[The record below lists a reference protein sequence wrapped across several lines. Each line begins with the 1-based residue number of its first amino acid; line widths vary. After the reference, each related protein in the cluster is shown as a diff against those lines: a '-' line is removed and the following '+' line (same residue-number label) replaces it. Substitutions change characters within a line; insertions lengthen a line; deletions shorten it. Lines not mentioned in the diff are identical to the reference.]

1 MAKHIRK
8 VGVLGSGVMGSAIA
22 AHFANVSIPSLV
34 LDIAA
39 DNGDPYSIVNGAVK
53 TMSKSRPSPL
63 YTTDKLGLI
72 ETGTFDEDSARISE
86 CDWIIEVVKEDMK
99 IKKLVLGNIAEHIN
113 DDAWLT
119 SNTSGLSLQE
129 MSDALPEN
137 LRPRFLGTHFFN
149 PPRYMKLLE
158 LIPTKDTAPEVLAEL
173 EHFGRDILGKGI
185 VLAKD
190 TPNFIANRIGV
201 HAMMVT
207 MNVMQEMGLS
217 VEEVDALTGPAMA
230 RPKTATFKLADL
242 VGLDTFVHV
251 ADNVYEAA
259 VDDEARELFIS
270 PEFLKNM
277 VAKNLLGRKSGGGFY
292 KMVKEPK
299 KHVLT
304 LDLETLEFRE
314 KQKAKFPEID
324 QAKQIDDPA
333 ERIRM
338 MVGGKGRGSEAV
350 WKMLSPSLSYSAMRL
365 GEICDEASA
374 IDRAICWGF
383 NWEFGP
389 FEVWDILGFRKT
401 TQRMREDGLALPEWV
416 DKLYASGA
424 ENIYAD
430 GMVPTATGEMIPI
443 PVDPRDTNFN
453 ILHKSNLIRSNPSSS
468 LLDMGDG
475 IYLLEFHSK
484 MNALG
489 QDHIQMIMTACT
501 EAENNAQG
509 LVLANP
515 AENFS
520 AGANLMM
527 ILMEA
532 MEGNYDD
539 LNMIVKAFQGATD
552 RLEFCNV
559 PVVTAPHAL
568 TLGGGCEVTMGG
580 NAIRAAAETYIGL
593 VEFGAGVIPAGG
605 GCVRVYRNN
614 VARLHDKKDLFPAL
628 KTTFETIGTAKVATS
643 AAEAV
648 DLNFLKP
655 SDSWSVN
662 NDHRTADAKQICL
675 AMAEAGFQPPVP
687 DQAIPVMGRE
697 GVGLCESVLYNMEQ
711 SGWISE
717 HDHKIGGYL
726 ARVLCGGDIPGPTTI
741 THEHMLDLE
750 REYFLKLCGERK
762 SMERMESLLKRG
774 KPLRN

>member
-1 MAKHIRK
+1 MAKTIRK

-22 AHFANVSIPSLV
+22 AHFANVGIPSLV
-34 LDIAA
+34 LDIAGA
-39 DNGDPYSIVNGAVK
+39 DGKVKSIVDGAVK
-53 TMSKSRPSPL
+53 AMSKSRPSPL
-63 YTTDKLGLI
+63 YTKDKLGLI
-72 ETGTFDEDSARISE
+72 ETGTFEEDSARISE
-86 CDWIIEVVKEDMK
+86 CDWIIEVVKEDMA

-129 MSDALPEN
+129 MSNALPEN

-158 LIPTKDTAPEVLAEL
+158 LIPTKDTSSEILSEI
-173 EHFGRDILGKGI
+173 EDFGRNILGKGI

-207 MNVMQEMGLS
+207 MKVMQEMGLS

-251 ADNVYEAA
+251 ADNVYDAA
-259 VDDEARELFIS
+259 VDDEARDLFIA
-270 PEFLKNM
+270 PEFLKKM
-277 VAKNLLGRKSGGGFY
+277 VEKNLLGRKSGGGFY
-292 KMVKEPK
+292 KMIKEPK
-299 KHVLT
+299 KNVLT

-314 KQKAKFPEID
+314 KEKAKFAEIE

-333 ERIRM
+333 ERIKM
-338 MVGGKGRGSEAV
+338 MVNGKGRGSIAV
-350 WKMLSPSLSYSAMRL
+350 WKMLAPSLSYSAMRL

-401 TQRMREDGLALPEWV
+401 TERMREDGLALPEWV
-416 DKLYASGA
+416 NKLYESGA
-424 ENIYAD
+424 ENIYTD
-430 GMVPTATGEMIPI
+430 GKVPTVTGEMIPL

-453 ILHKSNLIRSNPSSS
+453 ILRKNNLIRSNPSAS

-475 IYLLEFHSK
+475 IMLLEFHSK

-501 EAENNAQG
+501 EAEKNGQG
-509 LVLANP
+509 LVVGNP

-539 LNMIVKAFQGATD
+539 LNMIVRAFQGATD

-568 TLGGGCEVTMGG
+568 ALGGGCEVTMGG

-628 KTTFETIGTAKVATS
+628 KTTFETIGTAAVATS

-648 DLNFLKP
+648 DMNFLKP
-655 SDSWSVN
+655 GDSWSVN
-662 NDHRTADAKQICL
+662 NDHRFADAKQICL
-675 AMAEAGFQPPVP
+675 AMADAGFQPPAP

-726 ARVLCGGDIPGPTTI
+726 ALVLSGGDIPGPTTI

-750 REYFLKLCGERK
+750 REYFLRLCGERK